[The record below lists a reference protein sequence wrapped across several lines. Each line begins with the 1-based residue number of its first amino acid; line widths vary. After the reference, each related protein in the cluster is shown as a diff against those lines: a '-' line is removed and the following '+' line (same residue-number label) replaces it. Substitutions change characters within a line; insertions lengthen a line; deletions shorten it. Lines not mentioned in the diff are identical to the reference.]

1 MKMIVDTY
9 KVQSTQN
16 DITTL
21 INKVNAPHTTAVERN
36 AFMKEILAHQAE
48 LTIFINDAIG
58 IKINYNELVEKFDM
72 SYLRPDRLCFDMRW
86 YIQKFL
92 PYGECVGKNYYHY
105 KCDAMIE
112 GWFMTALQQFQRWS
126 AGAKRLFLIN
136 NMWKKAEQY
145 HIDKNKP
152 HPLINNEYLKLWIMK
167 TKEGDLV
174 DLLFFYKNADF
185 FANNSST
192 KMFEVRNKYGKF
204 NCAMPPIT
212 KAELAGRVM
221 WVNKRVSNCRKDTM
235 KYTQLCKDIKEDWN
249 KKKYMDLTM

>member
-16 DITTL
+16 NITTL

-105 KCDAMIE
+105 KCEAMIE
-112 GWFMTALQQFQRWS
+112 GWFMTAIQQFQRWS

-136 NMWKKAEQY
+136 NILKKATDTTDCY
-145 HIDKNKP
+145 
-152 HPLINNEYLKLWIMK
+152 INNEYLKLWIMK
-167 TKEGDLV
+167 TRENDLV
-174 DLLFFYKNADF
+174 DLIFFYKNAEYM
-185 FANNSST
+185 ARNT
-192 KMFEVRNKYGKF
+192 GVKMFEVRNKYGKF
-204 NCAMPPIT
+204 MCAMPPIT
-212 KAELAGRVM
+212 KAELAGRIM
-221 WVNKRVSNCRKDTM
+221 WVNKRVSNRRKDTM

-249 KKKYMDLTM
+249 KTKYMDLTM